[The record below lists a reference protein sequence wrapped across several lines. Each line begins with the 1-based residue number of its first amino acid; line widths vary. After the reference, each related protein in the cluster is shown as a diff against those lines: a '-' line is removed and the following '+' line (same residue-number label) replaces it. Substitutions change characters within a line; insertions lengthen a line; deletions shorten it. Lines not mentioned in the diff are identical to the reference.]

1 MVLNIYHFMAF
12 IAIFVIIYL
21 IVRLYNKNA
30 IKKDNILGKRL
41 SEILLIAI
49 SLAFGVIFIP
59 VVYLV
64 TIDEIHITKGDV
76 YIKNLKVEQVVLE
89 NKDLSIKNSDGYK
102 IKINLEKN
110 ELEVYHNDKKEEK
123 VKVKRYF
130 ISKDQLEAI
139 KNKDEYV
146 KTTYLIYED
155 GTIDNVYVEILK
167 KEKDVK
173 DFNITY

>member
-1 MVLNIYHFMAF
+1 MVLNIYNFMAF

-59 VVYLV
+59 IVYLV

-76 YIKNLKVEQVVLE
+76 YIKYLEVEQVSLK
-89 NKDLSIKNSDGYK
+89 NKDLTIKNSNDYK

-110 ELEVYHNDKKEEK
+110 ELDVYHNDKKEDGIPT
-123 VKVKRYF
+123 KRYI

-139 KNKDEYV
+139 KNKDKFL
-146 KTTYLIYED
+146 KTLYLFHED
-155 GTIDNVYVEILK
+155 GSLDNVYVKIVN
-167 KEKDVK
+167 KETIVK
-173 DFNITY
+173 DFDITY

>member
-1 MVLNIYHFMAF
+1 MEF

-30 IKKDNILGKRL
+30 IKKDNILGERL
-41 SEILLIAI
+41 SEILLIVI

-76 YIKNLKVEQVVLE
+76 YIKNLDVEQVSLK
-89 NKDLSIKNSDGYK
+89 NKDLTIKNSDDYK

>member
-1 MVLNIYHFMAF
+1 MVLNIYHFMEF

-30 IKKDNILGKRL
+30 IKKDNILGERL
-41 SEILLIAI
+41 SEILLIVI

-76 YIKNLKVEQVVLE
+76 YIKNLDVEQVSLK
-89 NKDLSIKNSDGYK
+89 NKDLTIKNSDDYK